1 MFGFVNGELPVGYVF
16 ADDGAIVR
24 DDVAWSVLD
33 ELRALAGSL
42 ETVEV

>member
-1 MFGFVNGELPVGYVF
+1 MFGFEDGNLPVGYVF
-16 ADDGAIVR
+16 AEDGAIVR
-24 DDVAWSVLD
+24 DDIAWNVLD